1 MAKFLEKKIAKDS
14 KKTKQS
20 AILINNFYNSIANG
34 KSEKTENFCEK
45 PLVENSF
52 SEKEKHSSN
61 RKTECQKLE
70 ESSFDKRSES
80 DDSELTEASKFEC
93 KECGK
98 YLNILSLP
106 KHMQEIHHKKN
117 PQIQCKCG
125 KLISA
130 SSFYRHQM
138 LHKRKKKKENK
149 SFYIY
154 KNTII
159 SNLSKEEI
167 VKELEEEIKRLKEL
181 KNKILIDQFE
191 INREPQGKPIFK
203 FNHTIN

>member
-106 KHMQEIHHKKN
+106 KHMQELHHKKTLKFN
-117 PQIQCKCG
+117 ANVESLYQLAVFIGIKCST
-125 KLISA
+125 KE
-130 SSFYRHQM
+130 RR
-138 LHKRKKKKENK
+138 RKK
-149 SFYIY
+149 
-154 KNTII
+154 
-159 SNLSKEEI
+159 
-167 VKELEEEIKRLKEL
+167 IKVFIFT
-181 KNKILIDQFE
+181 KILLFLIY
-191 INREPQGKPIFK
+191 PKK
-203 FNHTIN
+203 K